1 MIITVIVSILLILLV
16 YLAIFSNKDCGCSSY
31 GSNNYYKD
39 NKENYSDT
47 ENINNRID
55 RALSNYRSDLS
66 KYNVSAKSYEYDF
79 IPNEQPLNGL
89 SPDFTKNYPSTL
101 KKSNKM
107 FVEPDLTINY
117 TNLLNTSNNSLK
129 NYIY

>member
-1 MIITVIVSILLILLV
+1 MIITVVVSLLLILL
-16 YLAIFSNKDCGCSSY
+16 LCLSISGNKDCGCSSL
-31 GSNNYYKD
+31 D
-39 NKENYSDT
+39 EENYSNT

-55 RALSNYRSDLS
+55 RALTNYRSDLS

-89 SPDFTKNYPSTL
+89 SPDFSKNYPSTL

-107 FVEPDLTINY
+107 FVDPDLTVKY
-117 TNLLNTSNNSLK
+117 ADLLNTSNNSLK